1 LPDSIYGRINYLL
14 NELLY
19 LCRLSLAAL
28 YLWQTLSIA
37 MKELPHGFPLVQRGL
52 QGPSIGWRNTGR
64 GRPNCG
70 IGRAGSGRPLP
81 DPTTDLEPV
90 GAKIGPF

>member
-14 NELLY
+14 NKLLY

-37 MKELPHGFPLVQRGL
+37 MKELPHGFPLVQRGATRAIHRL
-52 QGPSIGWRNTGR
+52 AKHRPRSTQLRHWPR
-64 GRPNCG
+64 G
-70 IGRAGSGRPLP
+70 L
-81 DPTTDLEPV
+81 
-90 GAKIGPF
+90 GASAT